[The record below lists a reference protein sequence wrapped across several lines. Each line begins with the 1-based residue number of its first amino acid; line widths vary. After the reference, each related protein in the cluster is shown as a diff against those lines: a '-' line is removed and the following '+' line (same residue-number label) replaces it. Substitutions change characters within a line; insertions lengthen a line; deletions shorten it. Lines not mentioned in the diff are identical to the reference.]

1 MARKPS
7 ETVQTSF
14 RIKEGLR
21 RQIEQSAIKRGVS
34 FNTEISMRMKES
46 FDHEAL
52 LTLTQSAKDIVN
64 DLERVRSVTQSYE
77 FLDQLVAVTTA
88 LLATKCNDFAVVS
101 EAKFILN
108 KIADAKRVWRTIG
121 SGVRDGTQ

>member
-34 FNTEISMRMKES
+34 FNAEISLRMKES
-46 FDHEAL
+46 FDHEGL
-52 LTLTQSAKDIVN
+52 LTLAQAVSDVRKDA
-64 DLERVRSVTQSYE
+64 EHVRSLIHNAE
-77 FLDQLVAVTTA
+77 LFDQLVRVTN
-88 LLATKCNDFAVVS
+88 LLLVTKC
-101 EAKFILN
+101 
-108 KIADAKRVWRTIG
+108 ADAAIVDKAKVLLGVIAHEKGVG
-121 SGVRDGTQ
+121 STGDSDGT

>member
-34 FNTEISMRMKES
+34 FNAEISMRMKES
-46 FDHEAL
+46 FDRESL
-52 LTLTQSAKDIVN
+52 FTLDRVAEDMKIIWAKYGDAFH
-64 DLERVRSVTQSYE
+64 DAEL
-77 FLDQLVAVTTA
+77 FDQLITVTTA
-88 LLATKCNDFAVVS
+88 LLDTTCTDAAVVA
-101 EAKFILN
+101 EAKALLN
-108 KIADAKRVWRTIG
+108 VIARAKRISSTG
-121 SGVRDGTQ
+121 GRDGT